1 VTTAAVIGAGE
12 LGGAVAHAIAS
23 REAVSEVIIVDSA
36 GGAAAG
42 KALDLQQMGAISG
55 WHTRVRGSS
64 DFSDVIGCA
73 VCVIAD
79 CFGSASIEWQGDEGR
94 ALLERLAGSLGDA
107 PVVFAGAAQTP
118 LLSAAVAGGYRR
130 PRIIGSSTEA
140 FASSVR
146 AMVALEA
153 RCAPAEVSLSVLG
166 TPPAGL
172 VVAWSEAAIGGHAVD
187 RIVSTVE
194 LNRIQLRVSRLWPPG
209 PLTLGLAAAAAAD
222 AIIRSSRRAFSLMS
236 VLDGELGV
244 RGCVAAVP
252 TFLHPAGIAGT
263 RVPSLSTREQI
274 LLETALASPQTFRP
288 F

>member
-1 VTTAAVIGAGE
+1 MTTAAVIGAGE
-12 LGGAVAHAIAS
+12 LGGAVAYAIAA
-23 REAVSEVIIVDSA
+23 REAVSQVVIIDSA
-36 GGAAAG
+36 GSAAAG

-64 DFSDVIGCA
+64 DVSDVIGCG
-73 VCVIAD
+73 VCIVAD
-79 CFGSASIEWQGDEGR
+79 RFRSASGETQGDEGR
-94 ALLERLAGSLGDA
+94 TLLESLASSLGDA
-107 PVVFAGAAQTP
+107 PVIFAGADHAQ
-118 LLSAAVAGGYRR
+118 LLAAAVAAGYPRG
-130 PRIIGSSTEA
+130 RIIGSSTEA

-172 VVAWSEAAIGGHAVD
+172 VVAWSEAAIGGHALD

-209 PLTLGLAAAAAAD
+209 PLTLGLAAAAAAE
-222 AIIRSSRRAFSLMS
+222 AVIRSSRRAFSLMT

-244 RGCVAAVP
+244 RGRVAALPV
-252 TFLHPAGIAGT
+252 FLNPAGIAGT

-274 LLETALASPQTFRP
+274 LLETALGS
-288 F
+288 

>member
-12 LGGAVAHAIAS
+12 LGGAVAYAIAA
-23 REAVSEVIIVDSA
+23 REAVSQVVIIDSA
-36 GGAAAG
+36 GSAAAG

-64 DFSDVIGCA
+64 DVSDVIGCG
-73 VCVIAD
+73 VCVVAD
-79 CFGSASIEWQGDEGR
+79 RFRSAPSDPQDDEGR
-94 ALLERLAGSLGDA
+94 TLLEMLASSLGDA
-107 PVVFAGAAQTP
+107 PVIFAGADQAQ
-118 LLSAAVAGGYRR
+118 LLSAAVTAGYSRR
-130 PRIIGSSTEA
+130 RVIGSSTEA

-172 VVAWSEAAIGGHAVD
+172 VVAWSEAAIGGHALD

-209 PLTLGLAAAAAAD
+209 PLTLGLAAAAAAE
-222 AIIRSSRRAFSLMS
+222 AVIRSSRRAFSLMS

-244 RGCVAAVP
+244 RGRVAALPV
-252 TFLHPAGIAGT
+252 FLNPAGIAGT

-274 LLETALASPQTFRP
+274 LLETALGS
-288 F
+288 

>member
-1 VTTAAVIGAGE
+1 MTTAAVIGAGE
-12 LGGAVAHAIAS
+12 LGGAVAYAIAA
-23 REAVSEVIIVDSA
+23 REAVSQVVIIDSA
-36 GGAAAG
+36 GSAAAG

-64 DFSDVIGCA
+64 DVSDVIGCG
-73 VCVIAD
+73 VCVVAD
-79 CFGSASIEWQGDEGR
+79 RFRSAPGELQGDDGR
-94 ALLERLAGSLGDA
+94 ALLESLASSLGDA
-107 PVVFAGAAQTP
+107 PVIFAGADQAQ
-118 LLSAAVAGGYRR
+118 LLSAAVAAGYPRR
-130 PRIIGSSTEA
+130 RIIGSSTEA

-172 VVAWSEAAIGGHAVD
+172 VVAWSEAAIGGHALD

-209 PLTLGLAAAAAAD
+209 PLTLGLAAAAAAE
-222 AIIRSSRRAFSLMS
+222 AVIRSSRRAFSLMT

-244 RGCVAAVP
+244 RGRVAALPV
-252 TFLHPAGIAGT
+252 FLNPAGIAGT

-274 LLETALASPQTFRP
+274 LLETALGS
-288 F
+288 

>member
-12 LGGAVAHAIAS
+12 LGGAVAHAIAA
-23 REAVSEVIIVDSA
+23 REAVSQVIIVDGA
-36 GGAAAG
+36 GSAAAG

-55 WHTRVRGSS
+55 WHTRIRGSS
-64 DFSDVIGCA
+64 DFSDVIGCG
-73 VCVIAD
+73 VCVVAD
-79 CFGSASIEWQGDEGR
+79 RFGSPSNEWQGDDGR
-94 ALLERLAGSLGDA
+94 TLLETLASSLGDA
-107 PVVFAGAAQTP
+107 PVIFAGAGQAQ
-118 LLSAAVAGGYRR
+118 LLSAAVTGGYPRR
-130 PRIIGSSTEA
+130 RIIGSSTEA

-166 TPPAGL
+166 TPPEGL
-172 VVAWSEAAIGGHAVD
+172 VVVWSEAAIGGHALD

-209 PLTLGLAAAAAAD
+209 PLTLGLAAAAAAE
-222 AIIRSSRRAFSLMS
+222 AVIRSSRRAFSLMS

-244 RGCVAAVP
+244 RGRVAALP
-252 TFLHPAGIAGT
+252 LFLNPAGIAGT

-274 LLETALASPQTFRP
+274 LLETALGS
-288 F
+288 